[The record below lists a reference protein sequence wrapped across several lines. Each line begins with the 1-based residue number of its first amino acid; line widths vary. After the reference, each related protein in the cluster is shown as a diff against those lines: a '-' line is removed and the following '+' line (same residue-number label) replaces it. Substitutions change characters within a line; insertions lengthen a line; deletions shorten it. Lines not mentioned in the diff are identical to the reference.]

1 MPVGKVFG
9 EEPVAAPGTPGAAA
23 IVNERSYGQ
32 LTAPLLEHEQQ
43 QTGSILKRFFF
54 GIVVGLGF
62 VGFAAGGAV
71 SMHIYDARK
80 EAEARGHCDAN
91 KTCELIYVVGGC
103 QTCDEAS
110 SVSSVPS
117 GAQFHKTVATLETYD
132 PLTGLWNSSY
142 PPLPKARSMLAF
154 VEVDNMLYAIGG
166 IHGGNASGPCKK
178 PLNGSCPMPPKP
190 TGDVSMFDP
199 INPQRWQA
207 RSSMPYPTWG
217 LGAAVLNGDIYAV
230 GGFIHADDPQHFG
243 TASSIVLSY
252 TPAGTVWIKRQKML
266 STRVHPAVTVQGGN
280 L

>member
-1 MPVGKVFG
+1 MPVGRVFG
-9 EEPVAAPGTPGAAA
+9 EESVAAPGTPGAVATED
-23 IVNERSYGQ
+23 ERSSGQ
-32 LTAPLLEHEQQ
+32 LAASLLEHEQH
-43 QTGSILKRFFF
+43 QTGSILKRCVF

-62 VGFAAGGAV
+62 VGFAAAGV
-71 SMHIYDARK
+71 ISTHIYDVKK

-110 SVSSVPS
+110 SVSSAPS

-190 TGDVSMFDP
+190 TGDVNMFDP

-207 RSSMPYPTWG
+207 RTSMPSPTWG

-230 GGFIHADDPQHFG
+230 GGFLHADVPQHFG
-243 TASSIVLSY
+243 KASSIVLSY
-252 TPAGTVWIKRQKML
+252 KPSGTVWIKRHAML
-266 STRVHPAVTVQGGN
+266 STRVHPAVAAHAGN
-280 L
+280 M